1 MAITAP
7 LGKKNTGEIRF
18 VVFAALAAFITYMSM
33 YAFRKP
39 FAAATFEGLLLWGVD
54 YKILLIISQLIGYTI
69 SKYLGIK
76 IISEL
81 DHKSRTKMLIV
92 LMTTAWLMLFLFAIV
107 PYPYNFVF
115 MFLNGLPL
123 GMIWGVVFSYIE
135 GRRYTE
141 LLGAVMAS
149 SFILSSGVVK
159 ASGRFMLDNLQVTE
173 MWMPFIVGLTFT
185 PLLFLG
191 IYMLHKL
198 PMPDEKD
205 IAMRTERVPMNNI
218 QRWQFFVQFAPG
230 IIFAVLIYIGLTIF
244 RDLRDNFAVEF
255 WTGLGFTNTP
265 HLLIFSEV
273 PIAFSVLIIIPL
285 MILIRNNKL
294 AFFSTFIIIFG
305 SGIMLFIS
313 TLLFIVGKLDPVM
326 WMIIAG
332 FSMYLPYLIYHTVF
346 FERWIAHF
354 RIKSNIGFLMY
365 VSDAFGYL
373 GSTCVLLFKNFS
385 TAKIGWIDFFKISAL
400 STALLLI
407 FVSLFAFQYFRNLDY
422 KVSKIGYSPL
432 DMADEKD
439 AAFSSI

>member
-1 MAITAP
+1 MKTP
-7 LGKKNTGEIRF
+7 EVSTRQKTNREEIRF
-18 VVFAALAAFITYMSM
+18 VLFAAFAAFITYLSM

-39 FAAATFEGLLLWGVD
+39 FTAATFDGLSFMGID

-81 DHKSRTKMLIV
+81 NHKSRTITLIGLMASAWIML
-92 LMTTAWLMLFLFAIV
+92 LLFALV
-107 PYPYNFVF
+107 PYPYNFPF

-159 ASGRFMLDNLQVTE
+159 ACGRFLIDNFHVNE
-173 MWMPFIVGLTFT
+173 MWMPFIVGFAFI

-198 PMPDEKD
+198 PPPDKKD
-205 IAMRTERVPMNNI
+205 IELRTERIPMNGK
-218 QRWQFFVQFAPG
+218 QRLHFFLRFAPG
-230 IIFAVLIYIGLTIF
+230 IILAVLIYVGLTIF

-255 WTGLGFTNTP
+255 WTGFGLSNTP
-265 HLLIFSEV
+265 QMLILSEA
-273 PIAFSVLIIIPL
+273 PIALSVLIIIAL
-285 MILIRNNKL
+285 MILIKDNQL
-294 AFFSTFIIIFG
+294 AFFSTFIIMFI
-305 SGIMLFIS
+305 SGIILLVA
-313 TLLFIVGKLDPVM
+313 TLLFMSEKIDPIK

-332 FSMYLPYLIYHTVF
+332 FAMYLPYLIYHTVF

-354 RIKSNIGFLMY
+354 RFKSNIGFLMY

-373 GSTCVLLFKNFS
+373 GSTAILLFKNFS
-385 TAKIGWIDFFKISAL
+385 HTKVSWVDFFKISAL
-400 STALLLI
+400 SIAVLLI
-407 FVSLFAFQYFRNLDY
+407 VISFIAFLYFR
-422 KVSKIGYSPL
+422 SF
-432 DMADEKD
+432 EKTKQD
-439 AAFSSI
+439 LVYLPVVVKN

>member
-1 MAITAP
+1 MII
-7 LGKKNTGEIRF
+7 KNASQTEKTSEFRF
-18 VVFAALAAFITYMSM
+18 VLFAAMAAFITYLSM

-39 FAAATFEGLLLWGVD
+39 FTAATFDGLSLWGID
-54 YKILLIISQLIGYTI
+54 YKILLIISQLIGYTT

-81 DHKSRTKMLIV
+81 DHKSRTKTLIV
-92 LMTTAWLMLFLFAIV
+92 LMATAWITLLLFAIV
-107 PYPYNFVF
+107 PFPYNFPF

-159 ASGRFMLDNLQVTE
+159 SGGRFAIDHFNVSE
-173 MWMPFIVGLTFT
+173 MWMPFIIGSAFI
-185 PLLFLG
+185 PLLLLG
-191 IYMLHKL
+191 IYMLHRL
-198 PMPDEKD
+198 PLPDEKD
-205 IAMRTERVPMNNI
+205 IALRTERVPMNNG
-218 QRWQFFVQFAPG
+218 QRLQFFLKFAPG
-230 IIFAVLIYIGLTIF
+230 IILAVIIYTGLTIF

-255 WTGLGFTNTP
+255 WTGMGFSNTP
-265 HLLIFSEV
+265 QMLIFSEV
-273 PIAFSVLIIIPL
+273 PIAFSVLIIIAL
-285 MILIRNNKL
+285 MILIRNNQF
-294 AFFSTFIIIFG
+294 AFFSTFAIIFF
-305 SGIMLFIS
+305 SGITLLVT
-313 TLLFIVGKLDPVM
+313 TLLFIAEKLDPVI
-326 WMIIAG
+326 WMVIAG

-385 TAKIGWIDFFKISAL
+385 QAKFSWVDFFKISAL
-400 STALLLI
+400 STSVLLI
-407 FVSLFAFQYFRNLDY
+407 FISFFAFLYFKNYNGKEFL
-422 KVSKIGYSPL
+422 KVHLPMEI
-432 DMADEKD
+432 KD
-439 AAFSSI
+439 KEAAFI